1 MSCKQTQESRSSLK
15 NVRFVVKNVCN
26 VCLPRA
32 LFHVNLFF
40 SSVFFFYVYGRPSL
54 SFFFT
59 LSDTKRF
66 AGCLG
71 KHCKDRLE
79 VRV

>member
-15 NVRFVVKNVCN
+15 NVRFVVKNACN

-40 SSVFFFYVYGRPSL
+40 SSVFYVYGPSL